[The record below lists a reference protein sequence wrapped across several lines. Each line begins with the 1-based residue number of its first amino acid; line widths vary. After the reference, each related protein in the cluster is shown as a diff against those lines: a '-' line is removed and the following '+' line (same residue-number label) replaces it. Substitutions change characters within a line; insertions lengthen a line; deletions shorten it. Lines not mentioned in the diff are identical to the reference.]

1 MEYLQDILPTS
12 TSYEYKI
19 IDFSKISEQTFHTT
33 IRANIFSKEA
43 AEAWLED
50 FESQNKKDYRCH
62 HNTRASLP
70 SSKTKTPSSK
80 HVNCQASLKITVKQ
94 YKMKRSQDDLL
105 KTHPCEIVIKHNH
118 NHLLECADALR
129 HRRPT
134 KETEEKILNLF
145 SKGHS
150 PSSALD
156 LLKYDLQ
163 EEYGDNYYRIAA
175 DGALCPN
182 LQWVFNKYY
191 TTFNKEYGASDGI
204 EMIKSLQHFIEVYNL
219 KCKDECAKL
228 FYNETDNEVI
238 IAICTPLMKRVHENL
253 KSSSEMMFV
262 DASGSMDR
270 HCSRIFTFLSPSL
283 AGALPLGLLILFS
296 ESEKAITQGLTVLRT
311 ILPKN
316 GFFGQ
321 MYPLIIMTDDSKSER
336 NSLHSAFPES
346 KLLLCKFHVL
356 QAFWRFLLNA
366 KNQVKRCDA
375 PVIFNLFKRLFNC
388 TTVNDVNVMYDNI
401 IKNDLVKQYSNLIT
415 YIKSIYSRADEWV
428 PAFVLDYKTRGHFTN
443 NLSESNFRTIKDKIM
458 NRIKAYSVV
467 QLFDFMTTRYE
478 SFFERKLADFLNNKS
493 VNYTKSRYNIPITK
507 TNGLLITKLSE
518 DIFLVKNT
526 AKQTEYQVNMF
537 IEDCSCPVG
546 IQGAPC
552 KHQLA
557 VAVKFNLNHNY
568 LLLKENRS
576 IKILMHKIL
585 TGSSENLP
593 EGWYNNV
600 DNMTVKPSNVKITN
614 SFLPNNEI
622 LNDQPDDNHNTE
634 PQIEP
639 DDEEKIINITHNL
652 QQIFDKLLQDIKE
665 DSQVLEASEKF
676 IENFNKIKTK
686 SALVSSLHTF
696 GKHQFYSSK
705 KMNTI
710 KVQPTSLARRKVY
723 LGGRRQQHTGRPA
736 KRHFTPEHGYSNASA
751 KDAGQPQWLVPLKR
765 RKTTAAPHSL
775 SHCVEQ
781 NISLGKSH

>member
-50 FESQNKKDYRCH
+50 FESQNKVNFRVLRTYGGDGQLKLIFEKDYRCH

-346 KLLLCKFHVL
+346 KLLL
-356 QAFWRFLLNA
+356 W
-366 KNQVKRCDA
+366 
-375 PVIFNLFKRLFNC
+375 
-388 TTVNDVNVMYDNI
+388 
-401 IKNDLVKQYSNLIT
+401 
-415 YIKSIYSRADEWV
+415 
-428 PAFVLDYKTRGHFTN
+428 
-443 NLSESNFRTIKDKIM
+443 
-458 NRIKAYSVV
+458 
-467 QLFDFMTTRYE
+467 
-478 SFFERKLADFLNNKS
+478 
-493 VNYTKSRYNIPITK
+493 
-507 TNGLLITKLSE
+507 
-518 DIFLVKNT
+518 
-526 AKQTEYQVNMF
+526 
-537 IEDCSCPVG
+537 
-546 IQGAPC
+546 
-552 KHQLA
+552 
-557 VAVKFNLNHNY
+557 
-568 LLLKENRS
+568 
-576 IKILMHKIL
+576 
-585 TGSSENLP
+585 SSENLP